1 MTMFDFDRQMDMG
14 ALHKAGYTEEIKT
27 PETWKI
33 AFDRMKK
40 AKVIP

>member
-1 MTMFDFDRQMDMG
+1 ME
-14 ALHKAGYTEEIKT
+14 ASHEVGYTEEIQT

-33 AFDRMKK
+33 AFDRMRQ